1 MLSHLYKSSRIQE
14 QELSNSSISD
24 LGPIQSIQDRTW
36 DDLGVLL
43 PQNSWLSAP

>member
-1 MLSHLYKSSRIQE
+1 MLSHFNQFRI